1 MTAIPTL
8 FKEVWL
14 LKPIQHTDLRGSF
27 MESFNQN
34 NFEDATGKQIQFCQ
48 DNQTFS
54 KKGVLRGL
62 HYQLPPFSQ
71 SKLVGVLQ
79 GKVLD
84 VVVDIRK
91 GSPTFGQHFTQVLS
105 AENQLQLFIPKGF
118 AHGYIT
124 LTETSLFTY
133 KVDQY
138 YHPESEGSI
147 APNDPTLAID
157 WQLPQEEWIQSEK
170 DKTHPQLDQAP
181 LFDFN
186 QNLYV

>member
-1 MTAIPTL
+1 MKFSRAEIPDIIIIEPHVFIDQRGYFFES
-8 FKEVWL
+8 FKENELNEFLGYDV
-14 LKPIQHTDLRGSF
+14 K
-27 MESFNQN
+27 
-34 NFEDATGKQIQFCQ
+34 FCQ
-48 DNQTFS
+48 DNES
-54 KKGVLRGL
+54 KSSKGVLRGL

-91 GSPTFGQHFTQVLS
+91 GSPTLGQHFTQELS
-105 AENQLQLFIPKGF
+105 AENQLQLFIPRGF

-138 YHPESEGSI
+138 YYPESEGSI
-147 APNDPTLAID
+147 APNDPKLAID

-170 DKTHPQLDQAP
+170 DTKHPFLAEAP
-181 LFDFN
+181 LFDYKD
-186 QNLYV
+186 NLYD